1 MKKHTLL
8 RIILWSI
15 LFICYAPIELTAQ
28 QKKLTVQLKNGTF
41 PQLTEQIRKQSDYT
55 FFFNNAMILNLK
67 KINIE
72 AKEVSLDSILNTA
85 LKGSGLTYT
94 IKDKTVILYS
104 RDTPEAANKTVKIQG
119 QVNDE
124 KGVSL
129 PGASVFIK
137 NTSVGTTTD
146 QNGNYSILVPEV
158 MGMTVVFTFI
168 GKKSEEMVY
177 TGDRYMNV
185 ILKDTYNEIGE
196 VQVRARANINEIDV
210 RSRTGV
216 VNEVDVRRMN
226 NKPIMDVALAL
237 QGTVPG
243 LIVTNKGDLGSKPEI
258 RIRGTS
264 SLRPGDA
271 ANEPLYVLDGKVIS
285 SDAFLTLNPNDI
297 KEIKVLKDAA
307 ACALYGI
314 KAANGV
320 LEITSQRG
328 TAGKMIYNYSFSAG
342 VTLRGR
348 RGVQMM
354 NSEEKLELE
363 RRMKN
368 PIAPGYRYSEDYY
381 RKYHASDPEINRLI
395 AEGHQ
400 ILDSL
405 SRINTDWFKELLR
418 NNFYQEHNLS
428 VKGGSEQT
436 SFYSSIN
443 YSQQGG
449 RIPGNDIKRVTARL
463 SVDQT
468 ITSRTYASLGVSG
481 GYALTNSPNGTTY
494 SPTELIYQLNPYE
507 SKNGKGELVS
517 FPGRTYNDLFNQFSS
532 KSTDKRAGISGSI
545 NCTAIKGLEVA
556 AVAGIDYVLTE
567 NLSITPPTAYSELTS
582 GVPENQRGKLTK
594 DKNTLTNISSNIRL
608 TYTRTLGK
616 HDLTLGTNFD
626 YYADHT
632 DNLGITGYGL
642 SSKMQSPSGVNQS
655 IEGNRKPSFTSKN
668 EKTAQLGVGA
678 LMGYS
683 WNNIYDL
690 FGTYKCDASSIL
702 PKDKRWNS
710 AWAVGAGWALKNY
723 GFLKNSFILSDLKL
737 KASYGCTASLQGVSP
752 SSAVATFQYSQN
764 TYGDQQLLTL
774 MGLYNS
780 ALKPEQTIDINAGL
794 TIGFCNRV
802 TLNLGWYKRRT
813 KDALLDVPIP
823 TSNGFVSLKRNIGIL
838 DNNGIEGEIHV
849 KIMENDKW
857 RMSARL
863 NTAYNRNKVVDL
875 YYADRLYTSEDQLV
889 PDFEVGKS
897 FDMLYGPE
905 SLGINPIT
913 GLPVFIG
920 AYGREIESTENLS
933 REDMKALGH
942 STPPFSGSLFYS
954 VSYGNFDL
962 DMDFYFVLG
971 GKKAYTFS
979 YVREQD
985 NINYNAIKGQV
996 KNMWFERGDENKLYH
1011 TPFYSSSAIYNLK
1024 NYPNSRTVGSSD
1036 YLRMSMLSLRYR
1048 LPYRLIEKTK
1058 NVIQY
1063 ASIAFQASNLFTLT
1077 HYKESDPESGSLV
1090 GTQQPVF
1097 TLNLNL
1103 SF

>member
-1 MKKHTLL
+1 MNGKKIIKSVVWGILL
-8 RIILWSI
+8 LLMSQQN
-15 LFICYAPIELTAQ
+15 LMAQ
-28 QKKLTVQLKNGTF
+28 QNKLTIQLKNGSF
-41 PQLTEQIRKQSDYT
+41 AQLTEQIRKQSDYT
-55 FFFNNAMILNLK
+55 FFFNNAMVLNLK
-67 KINIE
+67 KINMDV
-72 AKEVSLDSILNTA
+72 KEVSLDSVLNIA
-85 LKGSGLTYT
+85 LKSSGLTYK

-104 RDTPEAANKTVKIQG
+104 RDTPEAGNKTVKLQG

-124 KGVSL
+124 KGMSL

-137 NTSVGTTTD
+137 NTTVGTVTD
-146 QNGNYSILVPEV
+146 QNGNYNFLVPDV

-168 GKKSEEMVY
+168 GKKSEEIKY
-177 TGDRYMNV
+177 TGDRFMNV
-185 ILKDTYNEIGE
+185 VLKDSYNEMTE
-196 VQVRARANINEIDV
+196 VRVHARTNINEIDV
-210 RSRTGV
+210 RSKTGV

-226 NKPIMDVALAL
+226 NKPILNVALAL

-264 SLRPGDA
+264 SLRSGDA

-328 TAGKMIYNYSFSAG
+328 TAGKMIYSYNFSAG

-348 RGVQMM
+348 RGVKMM
-354 NSEEKLELE
+354 DSQEKLELE
-363 RRMKN
+363 RRIKN
-368 PIAPGYRYSEDYY
+368 PVAPGYRYSEDYY
-381 RKYHASDPEINRLI
+381 RRYHAQDPNLEQLI
-395 AEGHQ
+395 TDGKHM
-400 ILDSL
+400 LDSL
-405 SRINTDWFKELLR
+405 SQINTDWFKELLR

-436 SFYSSIN
+436 SFYASMN

-468 ITSRTYASLGVSG
+468 VTSKTYASLGVSG
-481 GYALTNSPNGTTY
+481 GYALTNTPNGTAY

-507 SKNGKGELVS
+507 SKKSNSELVS
-517 FPGRTYNDLFNQFSS
+517 FPGRTYNDLFNQYSS
-532 KSTDKRAGISGSI
+532 KSTDKRAGVSGSI
-545 NCTAIKGLEVA
+545 NCTAVKGLEIA

-582 GVPENQRGKLTK
+582 GAPENERGKLTK
-594 DKNTLTNISSNIRL
+594 DKNTLTNITSNVRL
-608 TYTRTLGK
+608 TYNRTFGK
-616 HDLTLGTNFD
+616 HDLTIGTNFD
-626 YYADHT
+626 YYSDLT

-668 EKTAQLGVGA
+668 EKTAQLGVGV

-710 AWAVGAGWALKNY
+710 AWAVGVGWSLKNY
-723 GFLKNSFILSDLKL
+723 KFLKENTFLSDLKL

-752 SSAVATFQYSQN
+752 SSAVATFQYSEN
-764 TYGDQQLLTL
+764 TYGDQQLLSL

-780 ALKPEQTIDINAGL
+780 ELKPEQTIDMDAGI
-794 TIGFCNRV
+794 TIGFWNRV
-802 TLNLGWYKRRT
+802 TFNIGWYLRRT

-823 TSNGFVSLKRNIGIL
+823 ASNGFISLKRNIGIL
-838 DNNGIEGEIHV
+838 DNNGIEGDIYV
-849 KIMENDKW
+849 KILERDDW

-863 NTAYNRNKVVDL
+863 NLAYNHNKVVDL
-875 YYADRLYTSEDQLV
+875 YFADRLYTTWDQLV

-897 FDMLYGPE
+897 YDMIYGPE

-913 GLPVFIG
+913 GLPVFKG
-920 AYGREIESTENLS
+920 ANGQEITATEEIT

-942 STPPFSGSLFYS
+942 STPPVSGSFFYS

-979 YVREQD
+979 YVRDQD
-985 NINYNAIKGQV
+985 NINYNAVKGQV
-996 KNMWFERGDENKLYH
+996 ENMWFQKGDENKIYY
-1011 TPFYSSSAIYNLK
+1011 TPFYSSSAKDILK

-1048 LPYRLIEKTK
+1048 LPYRLIEKTR
-1058 NVIQY
+1058 NAIQY

-1097 TLNLNL
+1097 TLSLNL